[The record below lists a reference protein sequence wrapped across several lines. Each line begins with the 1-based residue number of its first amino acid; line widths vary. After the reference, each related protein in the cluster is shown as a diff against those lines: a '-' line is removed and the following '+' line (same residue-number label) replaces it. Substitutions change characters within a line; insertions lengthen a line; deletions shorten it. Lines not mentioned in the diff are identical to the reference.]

1 MQLNPKTN
9 LYVSTSRV
17 IGGKTTQTTR
27 LGAGVTGEQGEGAFT
42 ERKVKVTIDNVDERT
57 TAEKLVASAAHL
69 IRKASVA
76 TMLGY
81 LGPREKL
88 PQIEADFAELRK
100 RADTFNGW
108 ATTCRVQITFLSVE
122 ISVALGPEAARAL
135 ADHVRDELTTLRAQ
149 LRAGDDSGTRATLLR
164 AKNLSTLSVGAM
176 AQAIAFAIDEGR
188 EALKTLRER
197 VKANETP
204 ESAGKALD
212 LSMIEAGIANF
223 TYEGQPEAQGAD
235 AGAQGAHLSLVGGA

>member
-17 IGGKTTQTTR
+17 IGGKTTQSTR
-27 LGAGVTGEQGEGAFT
+27 LDAGVAGPNKEGAFT

-57 TAEKLVASAAHL
+57 TAEKLVATAAHL

-100 RADTFNGW
+100 RADTFNAW

-135 ADHVRDELTTLRAQ
+135 ADHVRDELTMLRAQ
-149 LRAGDDSGTRATLLR
+149 LRAGEADAARATLLR
-164 AKNLSTLSVGAM
+164 SKNLATLSVGAM
-176 AQAIAFAIDEGR
+176 AQAIDFAIQEGKD
-188 EALKTLRER
+188 ALSTLRER
-197 VKANETP
+197 IKANETP

-212 LSMIEAGIANF
+212 LTMIEAGIANF
-223 TYEGQPEAQGAD
+223 TYEGQPEGQN
-235 AGAQGAHLSLVGGA
+235 AGASPSHLSLVGGA